1 MKDEIEL
8 LKAEN
13 ERLKSIAKS
22 FYRIIKDYFTELSGY
37 DVTTGPLSVMI
48 DYFDKFFAEE
58 EPDKHIHFIKNDIGQ
73 KALRLYEQGER
84 IGLVEDFGDGNYRLV
99 PANSER
105 HLRELIEKYKEGGHF
120 TLALATLED
129 CGGQDFGFEIIK

>member
-1 MKDEIEL
+1 MKDEIER

-37 DVTTGPLSVMI
+37 NVTAGPLSVMI

-58 EPDKHIHFIKNDIGQ
+58 EPDKPEAEPTEKEKEKNN
-73 KALRLYEQGER
+73 E
-84 IGLVEDFGDGNYRLV
+84 
-99 PANSER
+99 
-105 HLRELIEKYKEGGHF
+105 
-120 TLALATLED
+120 
-129 CGGQDFGFEIIK
+129 